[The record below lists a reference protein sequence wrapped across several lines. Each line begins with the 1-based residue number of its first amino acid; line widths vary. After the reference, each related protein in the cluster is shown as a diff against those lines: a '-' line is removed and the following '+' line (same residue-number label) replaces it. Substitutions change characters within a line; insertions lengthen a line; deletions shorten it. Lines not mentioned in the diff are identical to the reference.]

1 MRVYPRNECAQ
12 KELTHLGQRDGQT
25 ANAAS
30 TVADALSLD
39 VAIGLDPVQNLLDG
53 LIVTIADVELDGVD
67 LVGIGI
73 DLVPAVES
81 LGVEVFP
88 NLGLVVHGGGHGESR
103 RRSRSSHD
111 GRNAG
116 GTRSDEGGGTVGRG
130 GNNGEDGG
138 G

>member
-1 MRVYPRNECAQ
+1 MCPGNESSL
-12 KELTHLGQRDGQT
+12 KKLTHLGQRDGQA

-30 TVADALSLD
+30 TVANSLSLD

-53 LIVTIADVELDGVD
+53 LIVTSTDVELDGVD
-67 LVGIGI
+67 LIGVGI
-73 DLVPAVES
+73 DLVPAVEALS
-81 LGVEVFP
+81 VEVFP

-103 RRSRSSHD
+103 RRSRSSYD

-116 GTRSDEGGGTVGRG
+116 GTGSDEGGGAIGRG